1 MPTLYRLN
9 RAIALTGI
17 ASRRKADELIAAG
30 KVMVNGVLTTDFSL
44 LVDIDQD
51 QIVVDGEEVVT
62 RFHDYLLL
70 NKPKDYVS
78 TCDDERGRRTV
89 LDLLP
94 PELRHLKPVG
104 RLDRDSEG
112 LILLTNDGELAKLL
126 THPSHDVAKIYEV
139 TVKGQMQAADYSA
152 LAKGIRLSDGVTR
165 PAKVRKISANSHATT
180 FEMQLYE
187 GRNRQIRRMCAAL
200 GYDVNRLV
208 RVAIGGL
215 QLRQLPPGKWRR
227 LTDSEISTLYRS

>member
-30 KVMVNGVLTTDFSL
+30 KVMVNGTLTTDFSL
-44 LVDIDQD
+44 MVDIDHD

-139 TVKGQMQAADYSA
+139 TVKGQMQPSDYSA
-152 LAKGIRLSDGVTR
+152 LAKG
-165 PAKVRKISANSHATT
+165 
-180 FEMQLYE
+180 
-187 GRNRQIRRMCAAL
+187 
-200 GYDVNRLV
+200 
-208 RVAIGGL
+208 
-215 QLRQLPPGKWRR
+215 
-227 LTDSEISTLYRS
+227 

>member
-30 KVMVNGVLTTDFSL
+30 KVMVNGTLTTDFSL

-112 LILLTNDGELAKLL
+112 LILLTNDG
-126 THPSHDVAKIYEV
+126 
-139 TVKGQMQAADYSA
+139 
-152 LAKGIRLSDGVTR
+152 
-165 PAKVRKISANSHATT
+165 
-180 FEMQLYE
+180 
-187 GRNRQIRRMCAAL
+187 
-200 GYDVNRLV
+200 
-208 RVAIGGL
+208 
-215 QLRQLPPGKWRR
+215 
-227 LTDSEISTLYRS
+227 